1 VIQISNIS
9 IYFAGKYLF
18 DSVTFTIRP
27 DDKIGLIGRNG
38 SGKSTLLKIINGLQN
53 PEEGT
58 ISFPNHFK
66 IGYLPQEGRSI
77 SIKSVYE
84 ETYDSLTDIRELEN
98 KIHNLEIEINKRKDF
113 ESKEYLKLIQEL
125 SEVNEKMEIFGG
137 NNIHAQIEKILTGL
151 GFNRNEFQRPL
162 NEFSGGWQMRVE
174 LAKILLQKPD
184 CILLDEPTNHLDI
197 ESIQWLE
204 DFLKK
209 YKGIIVLVSH
219 DRNFLDAVTNR
230 TIEIS
235 LGKIYDFNLPYTKF
249 LEHREEIKKHQIN
262 AYENQQRQIAQTER
276 FIERFRY
283 KATLSS
289 RVQSRIKLLEKMDK
303 IEVENEDVS
312 SIKFRFPQAPRSGRL
327 VAEVAD
333 LSKSYGDKL
342 ILDRINFAIEMG
354 EKVAFVGKNGEGK
367 TTLSRIIAND
377 ISDFDGNLRI
387 GTNVLIGYYAQH
399 QAELLDQNS
408 TVLEIIDRAATGEMR
423 SQIRKLLGAFLFSG
437 NDVFKK
443 VKVLSGGEKS
453 RLAIARLLLK
463 ESNFLILDE
472 PTNHLDMAAKDVLK
486 NALMNYNGSLIV
498 VSHDRNFLHELTN
511 RTIYF
516 TNKGIIEYTGDI
528 YDFIEKHKLES
539 LNELN
544 SLTLKKT
551 INLQES
557 ASSQES
563 QNKILR
569 EQKKLLLKESNKLK
583 KKIALIE
590 NEIEEI
596 EHNIKALEIFFS
608 DPFNFNNVELM
619 REKQFEYK
627 NYKLLLNEKMNEW
640 TEIQNSMESLND

>member
-1 VIQISNIS
+1 MVQISNIS

-27 DDKIGLIGRNG
+27 EDKIGLIGRNG
-38 SGKSTLLKIINGLQN
+38 SGKSTLLKIICGLQN
-53 PEEGT
+53 PEEGSV
-58 ISFPNHFK
+58 SFPNNFK
-66 IGYLPQEGRSI
+66 IGYLPQEGRST
-77 SIKSVYE
+77 SKKSVYE
-84 ETYDSLTDIRELEN
+84 ETYDSLKEIRELEN
-98 KIHNLEIEINKRKDF
+98 KIHNLEIEINTRKDF
-113 ESKEYLKLIQEL
+113 ESKAYLTLIQEL
-125 SEVNEKMEIFGG
+125 TEVNEKLEIIGG
-137 NNIHAQIEKILTGL
+137 NSIDAQIEKILTGL
-151 GFNRNEFQRPL
+151 GFSRNEFNRPM

-204 DFLKK
+204 DFLKL

-249 LEHREEIKKHQIN
+249 LEQREEIRKHQVN

-312 SIKFRFPQAPRSGRL
+312 SIKFRFPQAPKSGRL
-327 VAEVAD
+327 VAEVAN

-342 ILDRINFAIEMG
+342 ILDSINFAIETG
-354 EKVAFVGKNGEGK
+354 EKVGFVGKNGEGK

-377 ISDFDGNLRI
+377 ISDFDGNFRI
-387 GTNVLIGYYAQH
+387 GTNVIIGYYAQH
-399 QAELLDQNS
+399 QAELLDQSS
-408 TVLEIIDRAATGEMR
+408 TVFEIIDRAATGEMR

-463 ESNFLILDE
+463 ESNLLILDE
-472 PTNHLDMAAKDVLK
+472 PTNHLDMVAKDVLK
-486 NALMNYNGSLIV
+486 NALMNYNGSLII
-498 VSHDRNFLHELTN
+498 VSHDRNFLHGLTN

-516 TNKGIIEYTGDI
+516 SNKGIFEYSGDI

-544 SLTLKKT
+544 SSIMKKS
-551 INLQES
+551 IEFKDS
-557 ASSQES
+557 VVSKES

-569 EQKKLLLKESNKLK
+569 EKKKLFLKESNKLK
-583 KKIALIE
+583 KRIIAIE

-596 EHNIKALEIFFS
+596 ENKIKDLEKFFS
-608 DPFNFNNVELM
+608 DPENFSNVDLM
-619 REKQFEYK
+619 KAMQSDYNDFK
-627 NYKLLLNEKMNEW
+627 IKLNEKINEW
-640 TEIQNSMESLND
+640 TEIQDSMESLNV